1 MDENAPPPQKHIK
14 KRKPLR
20 SRFKRTKNDERR
32 LQAAQSSE
40 ERVLQPVSSNM
51 QQPPATLETLKTVDL
66 PGWTLSKTEQED
78 TVQFCI
84 LRSDPPTV
92 VRSVT
97 VSADLTWYAHVL
109 GRVVPRAN
117 VVIQSLPAK
126 VSSNSSLL
134 HVLLTIQ
141 LARLCPGNPEED
153 FVQLLE
159 RKGGQARGR
168 SGDMSAFVDDK
179 EEIVLGEKSYP
190 KTVRRCDC
198 GLICPCNSSSLQ
210 RCPSCSKY
218 RSQLFVERSREAKKS
233 VNRTNHDSHVPYR
246 CLNVFDDAM

>member
-1 MDENAPPPQKHIK
+1 MQA
-14 KRKPLR
+14 LR

-40 ERVLQPVSSNM
+40 ERVLRPVSSNM

-66 PGWTLSKTEQED
+66 PGWTLSTTEQED

-126 VSSNSSLL
+126 VTSNSSLL
-134 HVLLTIQ
+134 RVLLTIQ

-153 FVQLLE
+153 LCSYL
-159 RKGGQARGR
+159 KGW
-168 SGDMSAFVDDK
+168 SSAWSFW
-179 EEIVLGEKSYP
+179 
-190 KTVRRCDC
+190 
-198 GLICPCNSSSLQ
+198 
-210 RCPSCSKY
+210 
-218 RSQLFVERSREAKKS
+218 
-233 VNRTNHDSHVPYR
+233 
-246 CLNVFDDAM
+246 